1 MPVYEKYIIA
11 DDLACTNYEFHSYL
25 GSLFDNK
32 KPRKIP
38 GFILRLI
45 LGKYIYETM
54 MMNCQVSNAK
64 AKAELDWQLKYPT
77 YREGLK
83 ATVDAYLKKTQ

>member
-11 DDLACTNYEFHSYL
+11 DDLACTNYEFQEYL
-25 GSLFDNK
+25 GSLFNNK

-38 GFILRLI
+38 GFVLRLI

-54 MMNCQVSNAK
+54 MMDCQVSNAK
-64 AKAELDWQLKYPT
+64 AKSELGWELQYPT
-77 YREGLK
+77 YKEGLK
-83 ATVDAYLKKTQ
+83 ATVEAYLKKTL